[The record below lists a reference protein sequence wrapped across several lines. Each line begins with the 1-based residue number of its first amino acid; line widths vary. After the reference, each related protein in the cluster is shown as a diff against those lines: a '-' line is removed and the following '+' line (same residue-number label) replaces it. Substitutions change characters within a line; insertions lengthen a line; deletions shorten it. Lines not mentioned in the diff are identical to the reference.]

1 MFGMIHQAAREL
13 TLEALGAEAW
23 EEICQSIAM
32 SENEFISAQPNPDD
46 RTFALVGAIAERA
59 GLSVED
65 ALRAFGSF
73 WVRYTETS
81 TYASLMRMNGDDLH
95 EFLTNL
101 DRMHTAIQMSMP
113 DARMPSFY
121 VRSADA
127 NGIELIYQSD
137 RRGLEPFVVGLLEG
151 LMSKFQQAGVVSH
164 GGPAEEGVLFTIAYA
179 KAA

>member
-23 EEICQSIAM
+23 EEVRLSIGM

-46 RTFALVGAIAERA
+46 RTLALVGAIAARA

-81 TYASLMRMNGDDLH
+81 TYASLMRMNGDNLR
-95 EFLTNL
+95 EFLANL
-101 DRMHTAIQMSMP
+101 DRMHTAIQMTMP

-127 NGIELIYQSD
+127 NGIELIYQSE
-137 RRGLEPFVVGLLEG
+137 RTGLEPFVVGLLEG
-151 LMSKFQQAGVVSH
+151 LMSKFQQPGTVSLS
-164 GGPAEEGVLFTIAYA
+164 GQADEGVLFTIEYA